1 MFQGKRAGSTRAA
14 KEKAPASPAVDVVAG
29 AVVPDAAVV
38 VGRIAGEVAR
48 VGARVGA
55 LAVSVHPCPG
65 NVADP
70 GAKDAAF
77 VSIDGDPHGRW
88 CVQLTRA
95 QLAALCRAVLSEIG

>member
-1 MFQGKRAGSTRAA
+1 MAMFQGKRSGSTRAA

-29 AVVPDAAVV
+29 AVVQEAAVV

-48 VGARVGA
+48 VGA

-65 NVADP
+65 KVADP